1 MTIGICDDEYNV
13 AICLKQII
21 ESLEYDMNCIC
32 KVLNYQSGYELLH
45 NLEELDVIFLDIDMP
60 ELDGIDI
67 GKRIK
72 ELKANCSI
80 IIESGRTDR
89 FKDAFLIS
97 AVRFITKPFNQ
108 DEIKEALITINN
120 KNIGEKSVNLY
131 YNRNKFNIKQKTI
144 RYIKAYNGYTE
155 YLVEDKL
162 LRNEYSLNEIEKIL
176 DSRLFI
182 RVHRQFIVN
191 MKYINKINKR
201 KIEIEN
207 IEIEISRR
215 KYMQFQ
221 QKFMEYDL
229 RYRGE

>member
-32 KVLNYQSGYELLH
+32 KVLIYQSGYELLH

-108 DEIKEALITINN
+108 DEIKEALIIINN

-131 YNRNKFNIKQKTI
+131 YNRNKFSIKQKTI

>member
-32 KVLNYQSGYELLH
+32 KVLIYQSGYELLH

-131 YNRNKFNIKQKTI
+131 YNRNKFSIKQKTI

>member
-21 ESLEYDMNCIC
+21 ESFEYDMNCIC
-32 KVLNYQSGYELLH
+32 KVLIYQSGYELLH
-45 NLEELDVIFLDIDMP
+45 NLEELEVIFLDIDMP

-108 DEIKEALITINN
+108 DEIKEAL
-120 KNIGEKSVNLY
+120 
-131 YNRNKFNIKQKTI
+131 
-144 RYIKAYNGYTE
+144 
-155 YLVEDKL
+155 
-162 LRNEYSLNEIEKIL
+162 
-176 DSRLFI
+176 
-182 RVHRQFIVN
+182 
-191 MKYINKINKR
+191 
-201 KIEIEN
+201 
-207 IEIEISRR
+207 
-215 KYMQFQ
+215 
-221 QKFMEYDL
+221 
-229 RYRGE
+229 